1 MTESVKVVPYDPAWA
16 QEFQLERERI
26 RNALGSK
33 CTALYHIGSTAVP
46 GMAARPVIDILAQV
60 KHREKAVLALAELGY
75 QPVTGSDVLERPG
88 FQLLVLERRER
99 EAIDRCRALVD
110 YLTENERRREEYSQL
125 KLYLAQVCSSDP
137 AAYQEGKSGFLSQL
151 EGEAL
156 NVRPEEESSGQA
168 AGRSAALSL
177 GVGAGLVMGLTVFHN
192 IGVGLCV
199 GLCFAMLLSKWKR
212 D

>member
-1 MTESVKVVPYDPAWA
+1 MTENVAVVPYDPAWA
-16 QEFQLERERI
+16 QEFQEERERI
-26 RNALGSK
+26 RNALGRN
-33 CTALYHIGSTAVP
+33 CPALYHIGSTAVP

-60 KHREKAVLALAELGY
+60 KHRERAVLALAELGY
-75 QPVTGSDVLERPG
+75 HQAAGSNVLERPG
-88 FQLLVLERRER
+88 FQVLVLEGRER

-110 YLTENERRREEYSQL
+110 YLTANERRREEYSQL
-125 KLYLAQVCSSDP
+125 KLYLAQAYPSDP
-137 AAYQEGKSGFLSQL
+137 AAYQEGKSGFLAQL

-156 NVRPEEESSGQA
+156 NVRPEEEPSDQA

>member
-1 MTESVKVVPYDPAWA
+1 MTESVAVVPYDPAWA
-16 QEFQLERERI
+16 QEFQEERERI

-60 KHREKAVLALAELGY
+60 KHRERAVLALAGLGY
-75 QPVTGSDVLERPG
+75 QPVAGSDVLKRPG
-88 FQLLVLERRER
+88 FQLLVLEGREQ
-99 EAIDRCRALVD
+99 EAIDRYRALVD

-125 KLYLAQVCSSDP
+125 KLYLAQACSSDT
-137 AAYQEGKSGFLSQL
+137 AAYQEGKSGFLAQL

-156 NVRPEEESSGQA
+156 NVRPEEPSGQA
-168 AGRSAALSL
+168 TGRSVTLSL
-177 GVGAGLVMGLTVFHN
+177 GIGAGLVMGLTVFHN

-212 D
+212 E

>member
-1 MTESVKVVPYDPAWA
+1 MTENVEVVPCDPAWA
-16 QEFQLERERI
+16 QEFQLEQERI

-75 QPVTGSDVLERPG
+75 QPTSDSNVLKRPG

-99 EAIDRCRALVD
+99 ESIDRCRALVD
-110 YLTENERRREEYSQL
+110 YLTANERRREEYSQL
-125 KLYLAQVCSSDP
+125 KLYLAQAYPSDP

-156 NVRPEEESSGQA
+156 NVRPEEASSQA
-168 AGRSAALSL
+168 GRRSAALSL

>member
-1 MTESVKVVPYDPAWA
+1 MKESVEVVPYDPAWA
-16 QEFQLERERI
+16 QKFQLERERI

-33 CTALYHIGSTAVP
+33 CTALHHIGSTAVP

-88 FQLLVLERRER
+88 FQVLVLERRER

-110 YLTENERRREEYSQL
+110 YLTANERRREEYSQL
-125 KLYLAQVCSSDP
+125 KLYLAQAYPSDP

-156 NVRPEEESSGQA
+156 NVRPEEASSQA
-168 AGRSAALSL
+168 GRRSAALSL

-199 GLCFAMLLSKWKR
+199 GLCFAMLLSKWER